1 MFKELKNKI
10 KRNIDIIKNIDFDY
24 LIVPS
29 QRKTID
35 FGIVNLDTAEVFGVN
50 IKKQEIKV
58 EKFKTYE
65 TWFFKKYIDN
75 IVIL

>member
-1 MFKELKNKI
+1 MYKELKTKI
-10 KRNIDIIKNIDFDY
+10 KKNIEIIENIDFDY
-24 LIVPS
+24 LIVPT
-29 QRKTID
+29 QKKTID
-35 FGIVNLDTAEVFGVN
+35 FGVVNLNTAEVFGVN

-65 TWFFKKYIDN
+65 TWFFKKYIDD